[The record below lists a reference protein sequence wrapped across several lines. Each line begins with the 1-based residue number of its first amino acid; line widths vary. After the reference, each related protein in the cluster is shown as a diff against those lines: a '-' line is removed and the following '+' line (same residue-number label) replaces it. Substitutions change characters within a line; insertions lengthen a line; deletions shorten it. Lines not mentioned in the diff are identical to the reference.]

1 MTNDHLRQGANL
13 LLAIAQPVA
22 AFLVNAQITG
32 PSIGVISDRYPTYV
46 VPAGY
51 AFSIWS
57 LIFALSLGYG
67 IWQALPSER
76 ENPLLR
82 SIGWFSAGALASTT
96 LWMPVFQRSM
106 FGVSVLLMLCL
117 LASLIGVV
125 SRVYRWKQPA
135 MLSRAEFWLVYA
147 HFSAFL
153 GWVTAA
159 TIANV
164 GQTLTAYEWDGFGIR
179 LELWGVFALLTAGV
193 IGSVVTVSLRGNMP
207 YALALIWALIAVAVN
222 QFTRGVPTSSS
233 LVGGIAAAMATVVGL
248 AAVFRRSW
256 RTAGTLVKT

>member
-1 MTNDHLRQGANL
+1 MTKDKLRQGLNL
-13 LLAIAQPVA
+13 FLAIAQPVV
-22 AFLVNAQITG
+22 AFLVNTQITG

-82 SIGWFSAGALASTT
+82 SIGWFSAAALAATT

-117 LASLIGVV
+117 LASLIAVV

-159 TIANV
+159 TIANI
-164 GQTLTAYEWDGFGIR
+164 GQTLTAYGWDGFGLR
-179 LELWGVFALLTAGV
+179 LELWGVFILLIAGF
-193 IGSVVTVSLRGNMP
+193 IGSAVTAALRGNMP
-207 YALALIWALIAVAVN
+207 YALTVIWALIAVAVN
-222 QFTRGVPTSSS
+222 QFTQGVPTSSS
-233 LVGGIAAAMATVVGL
+233 LVGTIAAAMAAFVGL
-248 AAVFRRSW
+248 AAVFSRSW
-256 RTAGTLVKT
+256 RSSATLVKT